1 MIEQKSIAELFKKQ
15 VEIGISKI
23 PAHRSHWLEKMKR
36 GQVVT
41 LVMDSLP

>member
-15 VEIGISKI
+15 AEIGISKI
-23 PAHRSHWLEKMKR
+23 LAHRSHWLEEMKM